1 MISPSVFSTVILFSG
16 LAMAHPSASPC
27 RVLSEKSFAQ
37 FRSYPNRLMAE
48 LKKRLFDDALSS
60 ASSSNLVSLRRRG
73 VDKAVVGAAV
83 GGVLGGLFLIA
94 LLVVLFWFLR
104 RRRGHRHS
112 QDGEP
117 ETPPEAVSVRTPFMA
132 DHPDLP
138 HGTHG
143 GTSEKSREAT
153 TQASSDGAAR
163 AQGGLRSKS
172 SHEIDPRSLQ
182 ESLQGIPTEYTTGL
196 GLYQK
201 DQEEPLRVELE
212 GSSEFRDQVGS
223 LRPPSRIKTGQRQ
236 FIAGF
241 KRTMSFRRA
250 E

>member
-1 MISPSVFSTVILFSG
+1 MFLPVFSTVLAFSG
-16 LAMAHPSASPC
+16 LAMAHPRPSPC
-27 RVLSEKSFAQ
+27 RALSEHSFAQ
-37 FRSYPNRLMAE
+37 FRGHPNRLMAE
-48 LKKRLFDDALSS
+48 LKKRLFDDA

-73 VDKAVVGAAV
+73 TDKAVVGAAV

-94 LLVVLFWFLR
+94 LVVALFWFLR
-104 RRRGHRHS
+104 RRRGHRNS

-117 ETPPEAVSVRTPFMA
+117 ETPPQAISVTTPFMA
-132 DHPDLP
+132 DHPDLSRD
-138 HGTHG
+138 THG
-143 GTSEKSREAT
+143 VSPEKPREAT
-153 TQASSDGAAR
+153 TQALSDGTAR
-163 AQGGLRSKS
+163 PQSGVRSKS

-201 DQEEPLRVELE
+201 ENQGVPLRVELE

-241 KRTMSFRRA
+241 KRTMSFRGA
-250 E
+250 

>member
-1 MISPSVFSTVILFSG
+1 MISPPVFPTAFLFSG
-16 LAMAHPSASPC
+16 LAMAHPVASPC
-27 RVLSEKSFAQ
+27 RALSEQSFAQ
-37 FRSYPNRLMAE
+37 FRRHPNRLMAE
-48 LKKRLFDDALSS
+48 LKKRLFDDAVH
-60 ASSSNLVSLRRRG
+60 LVSLRKRG

-94 LLVVLFWFLR
+94 LVIVLLWFLR
-104 RRRGHRHS
+104 RRRSQRS
-112 QDGEP
+112 QRNTQDGES
-117 ETPPEAVSVRTPFMA
+117 ETPPEAITVRTPFMA
-132 DHPDLP
+132 DHPDLS
-138 HGTHG
+138 HGAHG
-143 GTSEKSREAT
+143 ETSEKSREAT
-153 TQASSDGAAR
+153 TQASTDDAAR
-163 AQGGLRSKS
+163 GQGGLHTKS
-172 SHEIDPRSLQ
+172 SPEIDPRSLQ

-223 LRPPSRIKTGQRQ
+223 LRPPSRIKTGQRE

-250 E
+250 

>member
-1 MISPSVFSTVILFSG
+1 M
-16 LAMAHPSASPC
+16 
-27 RVLSEKSFAQ
+27 
-37 FRSYPNRLMAE
+37 
-48 LKKRLFDDALSS
+48 
-60 ASSSNLVSLRRRG
+60 
-73 VDKAVVGAAV
+73 GAAV

-94 LLVVLFWFLR
+94 LAIVLFWLLR

-112 QDGEP
+112 QDGES
-117 ETPPEAVSVRTPFMA
+117 ETPPEAVTVRTPFMA
-132 DHPDLP
+132 DHPDLS

-143 GTSEKSREAT
+143 ETPEKSREAT
-153 TQASSDGAAR
+153 TQASSDDAAR
-163 AQGGLRSKS
+163 GQNGVRSKS

-223 LRPPSRIKTGQRQ
+223 LRPPSRIKTG
-236 FIAGF
+236 
-241 KRTMSFRRA
+241 
-250 E
+250 

>member
-1 MISPSVFSTVILFSG
+1 MISPPVFSTVILFSG
-16 LAMAHPSASPC
+16 LALAHPSASPC
-27 RVLSEKSFAQ
+27 RALSEKSLAQ
-37 FRSYPNRLMAE
+37 FRGHPNRLMAE
-48 LKKRLFDDALSS
+48 LKRRLFDDAVHF
-60 ASSSNLVSLRRRG
+60 VSLRRRG

-94 LLVVLFWFLR
+94 LVIVLFWFLR

-117 ETPPEAVSVRTPFMA
+117 ETPPETVTVRTPFMA

-138 HGTHG
+138 HGIHG
-143 GTSEKSREAT
+143 ETPEKARETT

-163 AQGGLRSKS
+163 EQRGRRSKS

-182 ESLQGIPTEYTTGL
+182 ESLQGIPTEYTSGL